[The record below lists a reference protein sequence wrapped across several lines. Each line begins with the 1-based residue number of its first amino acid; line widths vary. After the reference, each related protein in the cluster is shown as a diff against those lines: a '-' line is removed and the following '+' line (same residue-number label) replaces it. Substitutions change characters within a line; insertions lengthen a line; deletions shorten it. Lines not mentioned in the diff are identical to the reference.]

1 MYLLGPKINGP
12 VFFENS
18 KVPAYL
24 SYLSPIAI
32 SAITL
37 GPFVFSTGDIK
48 PITRNHETIH
58 WKQYKETLILGFLL
72 LYAVFYIIGL
82 IKYRSGK
89 LAYYNIP
96 FEREAYQN
104 DEDFGYIFRRT
115 PWAWFKYMDGK
126 WR

>member
-1 MYLLGPKINGP
+1 MKFP

-24 SYLSPIAI
+24 SYLSPITI
-32 SAITL
+32 NAITL
-37 GPFVFSTGDIK
+37 GPLVFSAGEIE
-48 PITRNHETIH
+48 PVTRNHETIH

-72 LYAVFYIIGL
+72 LYAVFYVVGL

-104 DEDFGYIFRRT
+104 DEDFGYIFRR
-115 PWAWFKYMDGK
+115 PCWAWVKYMDGTCH
-126 WR
+126 